1 MQATLQSIDTNCA
14 ASTNAKTPA
23 GTVFAFQSTR
33 FPSSNMIQADQVE
46 ALAAAP
52 DGKIHEKLVQKKPV
66 GDNEVGIRVTHS
78 GVCATDLHYL
88 DLDMVLGHEGRE
100 ST

>member
-1 MQATLQSIDTNCA
+1 
-14 ASTNAKTPA
+14 
-23 GTVFAFQSTR
+23 
-33 FPSSNMIQADQVE
+33 MINADQIK

-52 DGKIHEKLVQKKPV
+52 DGKIHEKLLQKKPV

-78 GVCATDLHYL
+78 GVCATDLHYVHA
-88 DLDMVLGHEGRE
+88 DMVLGHEGLE